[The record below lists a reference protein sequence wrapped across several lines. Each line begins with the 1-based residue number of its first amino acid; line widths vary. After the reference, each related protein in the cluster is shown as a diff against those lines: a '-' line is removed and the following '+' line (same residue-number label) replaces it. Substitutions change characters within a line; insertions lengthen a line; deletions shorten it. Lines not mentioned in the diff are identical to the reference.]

1 MVVKMTIEK
10 LQELQNM
17 NKSILIIL
25 FVLLTVSCSSKQK
38 KLETHP
44 TGELNAL
51 EKFWDVIGSGS
62 IDKLNQLKKK

>member
-1 MVVKMTIEK
+1 MVKMTIKK

-25 FVLLTVSCSSKQK
+25 IILLTVSCSSKQK

-62 IDKLNQLKKK
+62 IDKLKN

>member
-1 MVVKMTIEK
+1 MVVK
-10 LQELQNM
+10 M

-25 FVLLTVSCSSKQK
+25 LVLLTVSCSSKQK

-51 EKFWDVIGSGS
+51 EKFWDIIGSGS
-62 IDKLNQLKKK
+62 IDKLKKK

>member
-1 MVVKMTIEK
+1 MK
-10 LQELQNM
+10 N
-17 NKSILIIL
+17 NILIIL
-25 FVLLTVSCSSKQK
+25 IVLLLTVSCSSKQR

-62 IDKLNQLKKK
+62 LKDFN

>member
-1 MVVKMTIEK
+1 MK
-10 LQELQNM
+10 N
-17 NKSILIIL
+17 SILIIII
-25 FVLLTVSCSSKQK
+25 LLTVSCSSKQK

-62 IDKLNQLKKK
+62 IKKLKTLY

>member
-1 MVVKMTIEK
+1 MK
-10 LQELQNM
+10 N
-17 NKSILIIL
+17 SILIIII
-25 FVLLTVSCSSKQK
+25 LLTVSCSSKQK

-62 IDKLNQLKKK
+62 IKKLKN

>member
-1 MVVKMTIEK
+1 MK
-10 LQELQNM
+10 N
-17 NKSILIIL
+17 NILIIL
-25 FVLLTVSCSSKQK
+25 IVLLLTVSCSSKQR

-62 IDKLNQLKKK
+62 LKNFN

>member
-1 MVVKMTIEK
+1 MK
-10 LQELQNM
+10 N
-17 NKSILIIL
+17 SILIIL
-25 FVLLTVSCSSKQK
+25 IILFLTVSCSSKQK

-62 IDKLNQLKKK
+62 LKNFN

>member
-62 IDKLNQLKKK
+62 IDKLKKK

>member
-1 MVVKMTIEK
+1 MKY
-10 LQELQNM
+10 
-17 NKSILIIL
+17 SILIIL